1 MPDVLHALPRPSAR
15 LGWWLLA
22 AAAVLALGGCGE
34 RRDSHNPFIGPY
46 GSSQAESFE

>member
-1 MPDVLHALPRPSAR
+1 MSYALQALHCSSAR

-22 AAAVLALGGCGE
+22 AAVGLALGGCME
-34 RRDSHNPFIGPY
+34 RREANNPFVGPY

>member
-1 MPDVLHALPRPSAR
+1 MSLALQSHFVR

-22 AAAVLALGGCGE
+22 AAAVLALGGCME
-34 RRDSHNPFIGPY
+34 RRDSHNPFVGPY

>member
-1 MPDVLHALPRPSAR
+1 MLVALRRPSLR

-22 AAAVLALGGCGE
+22 VAAALTLGGCME

-46 GSSQAESFE
+46 GAAQAEPFG

>member
-1 MPDVLHALPRPSAR
+1 MPDAPQALYRTSTR

-22 AAAVLALGGCGE
+22 AAAVLALGGCME
-34 RRDSHNPFIGPY
+34 RRDPHNPFIGPY

>member
-1 MPDVLHALPRPSAR
+1 MAYALRRPFVR

-22 AAAVLALGGCGE
+22 AAVVLTLGGCMQ
-34 RRDSHNPFIGPY
+34 RRDPHNPFIGPY